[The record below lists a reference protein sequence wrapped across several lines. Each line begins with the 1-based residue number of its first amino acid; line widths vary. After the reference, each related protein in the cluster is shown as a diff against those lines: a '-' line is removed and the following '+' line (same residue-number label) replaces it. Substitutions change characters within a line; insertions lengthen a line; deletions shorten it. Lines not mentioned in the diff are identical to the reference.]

1 MWGVGHFWTLYICET
16 VRTTIN
22 QLNALD
28 WKLAIENNAYK
39 MDLQYLKL
47 SFVCDISRPL

>member
-28 WKLAIENNAYK
+28 WKLAYK

>member
-1 MWGVGHFWTLYICET
+1 MWGVGHFWT
-16 VRTTIN
+16 

-28 WKLAIENNAYK
+28 WKLAYK